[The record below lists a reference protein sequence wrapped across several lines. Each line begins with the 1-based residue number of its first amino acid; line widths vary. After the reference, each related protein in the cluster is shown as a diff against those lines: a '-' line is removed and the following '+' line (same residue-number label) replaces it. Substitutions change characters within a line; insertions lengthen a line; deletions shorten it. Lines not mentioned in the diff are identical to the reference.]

1 MHTMSSPGL
10 PPSSSVAPPVLT
22 LPATDLFERR
32 ARRLRQLADGHSL
45 GDWLRAMAALCDAQA
60 RLDAVTDTQPAALT
74 QAIAASR
81 HAVGALERPEVRA
94 ALLAALPLTLDRLG
108 AALAGTDG
116 AVLVA
121 DLDRFAPEVRV
132 ARGAAQLDWAA
143 GSPDALPSQRIDVLV
158 GAALQV
164 LAAGALRGLPV
175 PVALSPLAGPQVC
188 PCCGS
193 AAQAGVVLA
202 AEGKAGLRYLEC
214 SLCGS
219 RWNAVRARC
228 TLCDDPHEVTYQGLE
243 GHHPGVLAETCDGC
257 HGYIKTMFRDKDPQ
271 VEPLADDLA
280 TLALDVLVG
289 EAGHGRAAPHL
300 FLLAGD
306 LGG

>member
-1 MHTMSSPGL
+1 GGGAGAALVPAVHGL
-10 PPSSSVAPPVLT
+10 DASALT
-22 LPATDLFERR
+22 
-32 ARRLRQLADGHSL
+32 ARGARQLA
-45 GDWLRAMAALCDAQA
+45 
-60 RLDAVTDTQPAALT
+60 
-74 QAIAASR
+74 
-81 HAVGALERPEVRA
+81 
-94 ALLAALPLTLDRLG
+94 
-108 AALAGTDG
+108 
-116 AVLVA
+116 
-121 DLDRFAPEVRV
+121 
-132 ARGAAQLDWAA
+132 WAA
-143 GSPDALPSQRIDVLV
+143 GQPDELPHERIDVLI
-158 GAALQV
+158 GATLQV
-164 LAAGALRGLPV
+164 LAASALRGLPV
-175 PVALSPLAGPQVC
+175 PAALSPRVGPQAC

-219 RWNAVRARC
+219 RWHAVRARC
-228 TLCDDPHEVTYQGLE
+228 TLCDDPHEVTYQGIE